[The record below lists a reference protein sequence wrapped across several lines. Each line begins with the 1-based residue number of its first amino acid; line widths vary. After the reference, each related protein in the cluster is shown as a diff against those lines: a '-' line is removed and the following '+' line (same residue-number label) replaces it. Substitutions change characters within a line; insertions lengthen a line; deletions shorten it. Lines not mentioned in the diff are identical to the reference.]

1 MSIYYNISAPA
12 KLNLNLFIRSK
23 SFKGL
28 HYLESDM
35 CFLELSDKIYLK
47 FSNKDDFYQNNDK
60 YLMINP
66 KHNLILSAIQKFRSL
81 TMWNK
86 KFEIFL
92 DKKIPIGAGLGG
104 GSANAAAI
112 LILLRNLYNREKK
125 QNKLAFSKIFEIGNE
140 LGSDIPAC
148 LISKDL
154 KLKGYGKEVKKNK
167 IPNNYYYLIINP
179 NIQLSTKAVFKT
191 FSECA
196 DLRNETKYMFFEN
209 IKIYNSLLLS
219 AISLAPEI
227 SDILKKLKK
236 MPDIIAYGMT
246 GSGSTCFG
254 IFKNLDDISYI
265 RKIFKK
271 EHFIWY
277 GKKSNYNVNRV
288 GSSKILEN
296 NF

>member
-1 MSIYYNISAPA
+1 
-12 KLNLNLFIRSK
+12 
-23 SFKGL
+23 
-28 HYLESDM
+28 
-35 CFLELSDKIYLK
+35 
-47 FSNKDDFYQNNDK
+47 
-60 YLMINP
+60 
-66 KHNLILSAIQKFRSL
+66 
-81 TMWNK
+81 MWNK

-104 GSANAAAI
+104 GSADAAAI

-125 QNKLAFSKIFEIGNE
+125 QNKLAFSKIFEIGDE
-140 LGSDIPAC
+140 LGSDVPAC

-154 KLKGYGKEVKKNK
+154 KLKGYGKELEKNK

-219 AISLAPEI
+219 AISLAPQI
-227 SDILKKLKK
+227 SNILKKLKK
-236 MPDIIAYGMT
+236 MPDITAYGMT

-265 RKIFKK
+265 SKIFKK

-277 GKKSNYNVNRV
+277 GRKSNYNLNRV
-288 GSSKILEN
+288 SSSKMLEN